1 MDWKQL
7 LVSITRSVDQE
18 LRLRNEYLA
27 SENRLLRNQIKDHV
41 QLSDGDRQAL
51 AESGQKLGKQ
61 ALGEIATIAKPET
74 IFAWYRKFVTRKGDG
89 LKQRKLLDVPALT
102 KSWRP
107 WWCVWLERIAPGVTI
122 GLWGHCTILET
133 R

>member
-7 LVSITRSVDQE
+7 LASITRSIDQE

-27 SENRLLRNQIKDHV
+27 IENRTLRNQIQGRV

-61 ALGEIATIAKPET
+61 ALEEVATIA
-74 IFAWYRKFVTRKGDG
+74 
-89 LKQRKLLDVPALT
+89 
-102 KSWRP
+102 
-107 WWCVWLERIAPGVTI
+107 
-122 GLWGHCTILET
+122 
-133 R
+133 

>member
-18 LRLRNEYLA
+18 LRLRNAYLA
-27 SENRLLRNQIKDHV
+27 SENRILCNQIKGRV

-61 ALGEIATIAKPET
+61 ALGEIATIAQPAT
-74 IFAWYRKFVTRKGDG
+74 IRAWYRKFVTRQGDG
-89 LKQRKLLDVPALT
+89 SKPLKALGRPRVDQER
-102 KSWRP
+102 RP
-107 WWCVWLERIAPGVTI
+107 WWCV
-122 GLWGHCTILET
+122 
-133 R
+133 